1 MRNRSSNGIAQP
13 LASLMPYG
21 CGILFT
27 RVAPACRTA
36 VNRHRSRDTTG
47 YMPQAE
53 TSPRIRAEG
62 SHPSCGTNCAKRVL
76 KCEKLSFFVD
86 RTLKAGER
94 TQRGR
99 QYAAVVQRQYTSLP
113 NWERGFDSRL
123 WLHMGANAC
132 PCHSEGPGRTRLLPN
147 LRDPHGSCAGSCGA
161 AREHRRWRMQRPKR
175 LGSGTSDERGCGQY
189 PQGVRRISRAAEL
202 PRAAQRDNAATRTK
216 PGAAPA
222 RGMPHP

>member
-1 MRNRSSNGIAQP
+1 MGLPQDVWTILHFLHSFLCISRTAGGLPPCPSVHILQRPHEAGAGPTAHRGTRSSNGDCA
-13 LASLMPYG
+13 AVRDWRRKAAERYG

-76 KCEKLSFFVD
+76 KREKLSSFVD
-86 RTLKAGER
+86 RTLRAGER

-123 WLHMGANAC
+123 WLHQNV
-132 PCHSEGPGRTRLLPN
+132 N
-147 LRDPHGSCAGSCGA
+147 
-161 AREHRRWRMQRPKR
+161 RERWRN
-175 LGSGTSDERGCGQY
+175 GT
-189 PQGVRRISRAAEL
+189 
-202 PRAAQRDNAATRTK
+202 
-216 PGAAPA
+216 
-222 RGMPHP
+222 